1 MNKNTQYRDYLIE
14 NIRCNR
20 VALNELNEGD
30 WEELGYSSE
39 EDMDDGITKY
49 SNVVRTLEDSLD
61 TFDKIFGIDDTDD
74 RLSFANVEDAYDY
87 YWDQSRNPNGNWETE
102 KALEEGELIFCVK
115 QGFQLDKWIECRN
128 RKNEFPIGMKQ
139 VSSKESLNNLF
150 NKNK

>member
-14 NIRCNR
+14 NIRWNR

-30 WEELGYSSE
+30 WEELGYGSE
-39 EDMDDGITKY
+39 EDMDVWITKY

-128 RKNEFPIGMKQ
+128 RKNK
-139 VSSKESLNNLF
+139 
-150 NKNK
+150 

>member
-14 NIRCNR
+14 NIRWNR

-30 WEELGYSSE
+30 WEELGYGSE
-39 EDMDDGITKY
+39 EDMDVWITKY
-49 SNVVRTLEDSLD
+49 SNVVRTLEDSLEK
-61 TFDKIFGIDDTDD
+61 FDNIFGIDDTDD
-74 RLSFANVEDAYDY
+74 RVSFSYVEDAYDY

-128 RKNEFPIGMKQ
+128 RKNK
-139 VSSKESLNNLF
+139 
-150 NKNK
+150 

>member
-1 MNKNTQYRDYLIE
+1 MNKNKQYRDYLIE

-30 WEELGYSSE
+30 WEELGYSCE
-39 EDMDDGITKY
+39 EVYDEWITKY

-74 RLSFANVEDAYDY
+74 RVSFSYVEDAYDY

-128 RKNEFPIGMKQ
+128 RKNK
-139 VSSKESLNNLF
+139 
-150 NKNK
+150 